1 MSVQELLII
10 ALISPLILIPIEG
23 IFPHPFIVEE
33 LFKYILLLGINKKKQ
48 RRLIES
54 VLVGFLFNLTETFLY
69 IPSIINSGKI
79 SVLWGRL
86 FYTGLMH
93 GITCALMYLGIKKN
107 KYFGLIALILAMLLH
122 FGFNKFHTVFDYIR

>member
-1 MSVQELLII
+1 MSIQELLIV
-10 ALISPLILIPIEG
+10 ALISPLLLIPIEG
-23 IFPHPFIVEE
+23 VLPYPFIIEE

-48 RRLIES
+48 RRLVES

-93 GITCALMYLGIKKN
+93 GMTCALMYFGIKKN
-107 KYFGLIALILAMLLH
+107 KYFGLATLLLAMLFH
-122 FGFNKFHTVFDYIR
+122 FGFNQFHTNF

>member
-1 MSVQELLII
+1 MLVQELLIV
-10 ALISPLILIPIEG
+10 ALISPLLLMPIEG
-23 IFPHPFIVEE
+23 VLPYPFIIEE
-33 LFKYILLLGINKKKQ
+33 LFKYILLLGINRNKQ
-48 RRLIES
+48 RHLVES
-54 VLVGFLFNLTETFLY
+54 VLVGLLFNLTETFLY

-93 GITCALMYLGIKKN
+93 GITCALMYFGIKKN